1 MTHIR
6 LAWLG
11 AMVCVAMVV
20 ISLPVSVLANTS
32 YFVVPAIS
40 SSKNDGQDFGFIVPF
55 LHSDQEGNLRSIF
68 APMIVHNSFLGVRGT
83 LNYFHY
89 WSGGNQ
95 MELVGSYTEEIERKL
110 KFRYQDPGFIQGLFF
125 VDIGAQFFKNATKR
139 FFGLGQITPENF
151 QSNYTSREINVHWN
165 FGIHIND
172 VTRLSVNQRFRQV
185 KIQPGGVETEPYSK
199 DRFPSVSGMDGATIL
214 AHRLVF
220 QYDSR
225 DNWSTPTAGMRFE
238 AFGEIAQNFDR
249 NEEEDLVYFRSGVD
263 VREIIPSPSKRY
275 VFIAR
280 ANLQLSF
287 GDGIPFFEQSSLGG
301 EDNLRGY
308 GRDRFIDK
316 HLVSFSAEERI
327 HLFALKMFHVNV
339 ECEMTPFID
348 MGRTYQDFK
357 FRQFNEWEFTP
368 GVGLRGMVR
377 PNVVGRVDWA
387 YSKEGGAIFAGLHYP
402 F

>member
-1 MTHIR
+1 MNRFR
-6 LAWLG
+6 LAGAG
-11 AMVCVAMVV
+11 AMMSLA
-20 ISLPVSVLANTS
+20 IFAGLLPVPAAANTS
-32 YFVVPAIS
+32 SFVVPAIS
-40 SSKNDGQDFGFIVPF
+40 TSKNDGRDFGVIVPF
-55 LHSDQEGNLRSIF
+55 LTSDQEGNLRSLF
-68 APMIVHNSFLGVRGT
+68 APMIIHNSFLGVRGT

-89 WSGGNQ
+89 WAGGNQ
-95 MELVGSYTEEIERKL
+95 VELVGSYTEEIERKL

-125 VDIGAQFFKNATKR
+125 LDVGAQFFKNATKR
-139 FFGLGQITPENF
+139 FFGIGQITPEGNE
-151 QSNYTSREINVHWN
+151 SNYTGKEIQVHWN
-165 FGIHIND
+165 FGIHLND
-172 VTRLSVNQRFRQV
+172 VTRLAVNQRFRDV
-185 KIQPGGVETEPYSK
+185 KIQPGGVDTEPFSR
-199 DRFPSVSGMDGATIL
+199 DRFPSASGMKGATIL

-225 DNWSTPTAGMRFE
+225 DNWNTPTAGMRFE
-238 AFGEIAQNFDR
+238 AFGELAQNFDHK
-249 NEEEDLVYFRSGVD
+249 EGEDLQYYRYGVD
-263 VREIIPSPSKRY
+263 LRQIIPSPSKRY

-280 ANLQLSF
+280 ANIQLSF

-301 EDNLRGY
+301 EENLRGF

-327 HLFALKMFHVNV
+327 HLFALNMFNVNI

-368 GVGLRGMVR
+368 GVGFRGIVR
-377 PNVVGRVDWA
+377 PNVIGRVDWA
-387 YSKEGGAIFAGLHYP
+387 YSKEGGAVFAGLNYP

>member
-1 MTHIR
+1 MNRFR
-6 LAWLG
+6 LALAG
-11 AMVCVAMVV
+11 AIMSLAMSA
-20 ISLPVSVLANTS
+20 SLLSVPAAAKTS
-32 YFVVPAIS
+32 YFFVPAIS
-40 SSKNDGQDFGFIVPF
+40 TSKNDGRDFGVIVPF
-55 LHSDQEGNLRSIF
+55 LDSDQEGNLRSLF
-68 APMIVHNSFLGVRGT
+68 APMIIHNSFLGVRGT

-95 MELVGSYTEEIERKL
+95 IELVGSYTEEIERKL

-125 VDIGAQFFKNATKR
+125 LDVGAQFFKNATKR
-139 FFGLGQITPENF
+139 FFGIGQITPEGNET
-151 QSNYTSREINVHWN
+151 NYTGKEIQVHWN
-165 FGIHIND
+165 FGIHLND
-172 VTRLSVNQRFRQV
+172 VTRLAVNQRFREV
-185 KIQPGGVETEPYSK
+185 KIQPGGVDTEPFSR
-199 DRFPSVSGMDGATIL
+199 DRFSSAPGMKGATIL

-225 DNWSTPTAGMRFE
+225 DNWNTPTAGMRFE
-238 AFGEIAQNFDR
+238 TFGELAQNFDHKDD
-249 NEEEDLVYFRSGVD
+249 EDLQYYRYGMD
-263 VREIIPSPSKRY
+263 IRQIIPSPSKRY

-280 ANLQLSF
+280 ANIQLSF
-287 GDGIPFFEQSSLGG
+287 GDGIPFYEQSSLGG
-301 EDNLRGY
+301 EDNLRGF

-327 HLFALKMFHVNV
+327 HLFALNMFNVNI

-368 GVGLRGMVR
+368 GVGFRGLVR
-377 PNVVGRVDWA
+377 PNVIGRVDWA
-387 YSKEGGAIFAGLHYP
+387 YSKEGGAVFAGLNYP